1 MTFEQRDFW
10 LWAVRPLVLCAF
22 AAVVALV
29 SSGCSVNEEA
39 APPRT
44 PAQKPDGAR
53 KHKAVSRDT
62 ADEDRG
68 QLAIDP
74 RISKACD
81 IPEAYF
87 DFDSSAIVGEAAA
100 VLDKLATCATTGPL
114 AGRSLK
120 LVGHADPRGETTYN
134 FGLGQRRA
142 GAVADYL
149 ESRGMQADHMASS
162 SRGEIDATG
171 VDEGSWKLDRKVE
184 VLLGD

>member
-1 MTFEQRDFW
+1 MTYTQRDLW
-10 LWAVRPLVLCAF
+10 LWAMRPLVLCAF
-22 AAVVALV
+22 AALVALV
-29 SSGCSVNEEA
+29 GGGCSANEEA

-44 PAQKPDGAR
+44 PAQKPEGAR
-53 KHKAVSRDT
+53 KHKVAGDSD
-62 ADEDRG
+62 DDDRG

-81 IPEAYF
+81 IPAAYF
-87 DFDSSAIVGEAAA
+87 DFDSSAIAGEAAA
-100 VLDKLATCATTGPL
+100 VLDKLGACMTKGPL

-142 GAVADYL
+142 GAVAEYL
-149 ESRGMQADHMASS
+149 ARRGMQDDHVATT
-162 SRGEIDATG
+162 SRGEVDATG